1 MEWMQNHA
9 SQNAVWQMVGQV
21 AYLRVCYCNVAYS
34 LHGLKKS
41 GNRLAVYETDSP
53 LSAIY

>member
-9 SQNAVWQMVGQV
+9 RQNAVWQMVGQV
-21 AYLRVCYCNVAYS
+21 AYRRVCYCNVAYS
-34 LHGLKKS
+34 L